1 MSDCYTFGDDKLP
14 VTDGAAMT
22 DARRIKYLENESEV
36 NYEGWRQAD
45 TELKGAEDRINEL
58 AAELESVK
66 KENALLIE
74 MNFNLEQQYSAI
86 KEDLDQANDDCS
98 DWEDAYH
105 RMEDKVE
112 ELLAALNSIEEIA
125 QNR

>member
-1 MSDCYTFGDDKLP
+1 MNNDRST
-14 VTDGAAMT
+14 A
-22 DARRIKYLENESEV
+22 IQIE
-36 NYEGWRQAD
+36 
-45 TELKGAEDRINEL
+45 GAELSKTNQYIDAFPQKSYEQQILEL
-58 AAELESVK
+58 SLEIGSLK
-66 KENALLIE
+66 KDNANLIE

-86 KEDLDQANDDCS
+86 KEDLDQANDDCA

>member
-1 MSDCYTFGDDKLP
+1 MNNY
-14 VTDGAAMT
+14 AAMSQQSYT
-22 DARRIKYLENESEV
+22 D
-36 NYEGWRQAD
+36 
-45 TELKGAEDRINEL
+45 ELSSVKL
-58 AAELESVK
+58 ELESVK
-66 KENALLIE
+66 KDNANLIE

-86 KEDLDQANDDCS
+86 KEDLDQANDDCA

>member
-1 MSDCYTFGDDKLP
+1 M
-14 VTDGAAMT
+14 
-22 DARRIKYLENESEV
+22 NESMKTGVWDITKDEALG
-36 NYEGWRQAD
+36 YCEFKPQSPP
-45 TELKGAEDRINEL
+45 ELTIRALEL
-58 AAELESVK
+58 ELESVK
-66 KENALLIE
+66 KDNANLIE

-86 KEDLDQANDDCS
+86 KEDLDQANDDCA

>member
-1 MSDCYTFGDDKLP
+1 MSIRNDDGHNL
-14 VTDGAAMT
+14 A
-22 DARRIKYLENESEV
+22 L
-36 NYEGWRQAD
+36 
-45 TELKGAEDRINEL
+45 L
-58 AAELESVK
+58 AAEKRELETNARGYFVDVPVELNKELLLELESVK
-66 KENALLIE
+66 KDNANLIE

-86 KEDLDQANDDCS
+86 KEDLDQANDDCA

-105 RMEDKVE
+105 RLEDKVE

>member
-1 MSDCYTFGDDKLP
+1 MNS
-14 VTDGAAMT
+14 VTLMPSAQD
-22 DARRIKYLENESEV
+22 I
-36 NYEGWRQAD
+36 
-45 TELKGAEDRINEL
+45 INDL
-58 AAELESVK
+58 TAELESVK
-66 KENALLIE
+66 KDNANLIE

>member
-1 MSDCYTFGDDKLP
+1 MNKMYSI
-14 VTDGAAMT
+14 VDGIYAQQVQSMNNSVEN
-22 DARRIKYLENESEV
+22 KY
-36 NYEGWRQAD
+36 A
-45 TELKGAEDRINEL
+45 GAFPDSPPEL
-58 AAELESVK
+58 AIRALEIELESIK
-66 KENALLIE
+66 KDNANLIE

-105 RMEDKVE
+105 RMEDKVQ
-112 ELLAALNSIEEIA
+112 ELLTALNSIEEIA

>member
-1 MSDCYTFGDDKLP
+1 MNNDRST
-14 VTDGAAMT
+14 A
-22 DARRIKYLENESEV
+22 IQIE
-36 NYEGWRQAD
+36 
-45 TELKGAEDRINEL
+45 GAELSRTNQYADAFPQSPPEL
-58 AAELESVK
+58 TIRALELELESVK
-66 KENALLIE
+66 KDNANLIE

-86 KEDLDQANDDCS
+86 KEDLDQANDDCA